1 MGRPFSI
8 RAMATLPSW
17 WSADRLSS
25 LLQRLILVAVQ
36 VFLLIVIVLAV
47 VVLGHLVYQNVGDGQ
62 ILSIESAPEFQ
73 MRLQNA
79 FGGALLVLLGLEL
92 LETVRTYFTEH
103 RIRLE
108 VIMIVAMI
116 AVSRHIIV
124 IDFEHAD
131 GLWLLG
137 VSALV
142 IALGAGYYLVKR
154 STGERT

>member
-1 MGRPFSI
+1 
-8 RAMATLPSW
+8 
-17 WSADRLSS
+17 
-25 LLQRLILVAVQ
+25 LQRLILVAVQ

-47 VVLGHLVYQNVGDGQ
+47 VVLGHLVYLGVGDGQ
-62 ILSIESAPEFQ
+62 LLSIDSAAEFQ

-79 FGGALLVLLGLEL
+79 FGGVLLVLLGLEL

-116 AVSRHIIV
+116 AVSRHIIT

-131 GLWLLG
+131 GLWLVG

-142 IALGAGYYLVKR
+142 IALGAAYYLVRR

>member
-1 MGRPFSI
+1 MIPPW
-8 RAMATLPSW
+8 L
-17 WSADRLSS
+17 SAERLSTV
-25 LLQRLILVAVQ
+25 LQRLILVAVQ
-36 VFLLIVIVLAV
+36 VFLLIVILLAV

-79 FGGALLVLLGLEL
+79 FSGALLVLLGLEL

-116 AVSRHIIV
+116 AVSRHIIA

-131 GLWLLG
+131 GVWLLG

-142 IALGAGYYLVKR
+142 IALGAAYYLVRR
-154 STGERT
+154 STGEGK

>member
-1 MGRPFSI
+1 V
-8 RAMATLPSW
+8 PSW

-25 LLQRLILVAVQ
+25 ALQRLILVAVQ
-36 VFLLIVIVLAV
+36 IFLLIVIVLAV
-47 VVLGHLVYQNVGDGQ
+47 VVLGHLVYLGIGDGKL
-62 ILSIESAPEFQ
+62 LSIDSTPEFQ

-116 AVSRHIIV
+116 AVSRHIIT

-131 GLWLLG
+131 GLWLAG
-137 VSALV
+137 IAALV
-142 IALGAGYYLVKR
+142 VALGAAYYLIKR
-154 STGERT
+154 SVDRR